1 MINTDK
7 TMSDI
12 ATIIR
17 DSIKKQ
23 GIKVIPYISANVIHF
38 KKSGPDTTQVAKIR
52 VFDLNSESKHPNITF
67 YSNDVSLPV
76 TLKVLHDLYGE
87 ENHQFLEEQAKSF
100 KSLNKEI
107 GFSLIKDIR
116 LFKRPILDIYDKEK
130 ITVIGNIKC
139 GFNTF
144 LITDISS
151 FYFIDG
157 QLIKRA
163 CIAIPQ
169 LNYVS
174 SALSSNNFEPNT
186 ISLKQAFQSYLRKS
200 YLLHNGIPAD
210 SLIDLSEQELWDFTK
225 VIEMLEY

>member
-1 MINTDK
+1 MINTDR
-7 TMSDI
+7 TMSAI

-23 GIKVIPYISANVIHF
+23 GIKVIPYISSNVIHF

-52 VFDLNSESKHPNITF
+52 VFDLNRESEHPNITF

-87 ENHQFLEEQAKSF
+87 ENHQFLEKQVQSF
-100 KSLNKEI
+100 KLLNKEI
-107 GFSLIKDIR
+107 GFRLIKDIR
-116 LFKRPILDIYDKEK
+116 LFKRPILDIYGKEK

-144 LITDISS
+144 SITDISS

-157 QLIKRA
+157 KLVKRA
-163 CIAIPQ
+163 CIAVPQ

-174 SALSSNNFEPNT
+174 SILSENNFEPNT
-186 ISLKQAFQSYLRKS
+186 ISLQQAFQSYLRKS
-200 YLLHNGIPAD
+200 YLLHNGLSVD
-210 SLIDLSEQELWDFTK
+210 SLIDISEQELWDFTK
-225 VIEMLEY
+225 VIEMFEY